1 MITLCWSAK
10 GGSGTTTVAAALA
23 LSAHHPTLLVDL
35 AGDAALA
42 LGLAPDGQPTL
53 AEWFSSDV
61 GSERLV
67 HLRRRVTGDLEL
79 LPTSAGV
86 PSTGTADRWHPFA
99 AHLRAVAAD
108 RDVVVD
114 VGARVPPTPLI
125 AVAERSWLVTRRC
138 YLAVVRAQRLA
149 CRPTGIVIVD
159 EPGRALTAD
168 DVAAAIGAPIV
179 ATLLHDPKIAR
190 AVDSGLA
197 VSRLPRACLQ
207 ELHAA

>member
-10 GGSGTTTVAAALA
+10 GGSGTTTVAAAFA
-23 LSAHHPTLLVDL
+23 LSAHRPTLLVDL

-61 GSERLV
+61 DADRLV
-67 HLRRRVTGDLEL
+67 HLHRRVTGDLEL
-79 LPTSAGV
+79 LPTSAV
-86 PSTGTADRWHPFA
+86 VSSTGATERWRAFA
-99 AHLRAVAAD
+99 AHLHTTASD
-108 RDVVVD
+108 REVVVD
-114 VGARVPPTPLI
+114 VGARIPPSALA
-125 AVAERSWLVTRRC
+125 AVADRSWLVTRRC
-138 YLAVVRAQRLA
+138 YLAVTRAQRLG
-149 CRPTGIVIVD
+149 CRPTGIVIID

-168 DVAAAIGAPIV
+168 DVETSIGAPIV

-197 VSRLPRACLQ
+197 VSRLPRACLE
-207 ELHAA
+207 ELRVA